1 MSEFEPDIIEAA
13 TLAVDDIKAHGYA
26 FAKQLPS
33 GEWLG
38 VQKMLYTTGLFVI
51 TADGGSWRTRYCYQ
65 HSIDAILACMDWDGS
80 GDPPGPW
87 LKQKPEERHGP
98 GHSP

>member
-1 MSEFEPDIIEAA
+1 M
-13 TLAVDDIKAHGYA
+13 TVTVDDIKAHGYA

-38 VQKMLYTTGLFVI
+38 VQKMLFTTGLFVI
-51 TADGGSWRTRYCYQ
+51 TADGGSWRTRYCYE
-65 HSIDAILACMDWDGS
+65 HSIDAILACMDWDGA

-87 LKQKPEERHGP
+87 IKQKPEDRHGP
-98 GHSP
+98 GMAPFIKRGTHLP